1 MKQLFFFLITIAFYS
16 CSTTTTNYYIVRHA
30 EKATV
35 DSTIKSSDVP
45 LSEQGVKRAES
56 LADKLKDKS
65 IKHIFST
72 NTVRTKTTGEPLSKL
87 LSIPVEIYNGADTG
101 FVQTL
106 KNLNE
111 NVLVIGHSNTVDDLV
126 NGLLGTPVLKDLN
139 EGQFGDLFIVHKK
152 KNKFTY
158 ELSKF

>member
-1 MKQLFFFLITIAFYS
+1 MKHFFFFLITVTFYS

-45 LSEQGVKRAES
+45 LSAQGLIRAES

-72 NTVRTKTTGEPLSKL
+72 NTVRTKTTAEPLRKL
-87 LSIPVEIYNGADTG
+87 LGVPVEIYNGADTG
-101 FVQTL
+101 FVQRL
-106 KNLNE
+106 KNSNGS
-111 NVLVIGHSNTVDDLV
+111 VLIVGHSNTVDDLV
-126 NGLLGTPVLKDLN
+126 NGLLGKTVLRDLP
-139 EGQFGDLFIVHKK
+139 ESDFGDLFIVHRK
-152 KNKFTY
+152 KNNFSYEKEKF
-158 ELSKF
+158 

>member
-1 MKQLFFFLITIAFYS
+1 MKQFFFFLITVVFYS

-45 LSEQGVKRAES
+45 LSGQGLKRAES
-56 LADKLKDKS
+56 LKEKLKDES

-72 NTVRTKTTGEPLSKL
+72 NTVRTKSTAEPLSKL
-87 LSIPVEIYNGADTG
+87 LGVPVEIYNASDTG
-101 FVQTL
+101 FVQRL

-111 NVLVIGHSNTVDDLV
+111 NALIVGHSNTVDDLL
-126 NGLLGTPVLKDLN
+126 NGLLGKTILKDLPDS
-139 EGQFGDLFIVHKK
+139 QFGDLFIVSRKK
-152 KNKFTY
+152 DNFTY
-158 ELSKF
+158 AIEKF

>member
-1 MKQLFFFLITIAFYS
+1 MKQFFFVLITIAFCS

-65 IKHIFST
+65 VKHIFST
-72 NTVRTKTTGEPLSKL
+72 NTVRTKTTAEPLGKL
-87 LSIPVEIYNGADTG
+87 LSVPVQTYNGSDTG
-101 FVQTL
+101 FVHRI
-106 KNLNE
+106 KNLNG
-111 NVLVIGHSNTVDDLV
+111 NVLVVGHSNTVDDLV
-126 NGLLGTPVLKDLN
+126 NGLLGKTV
-139 EGQFGDLFIVHKK
+139 
-152 KNKFTY
+152 
-158 ELSKF
+158 